1 MVQTMHCNAPLSYL
15 MKVRVVIL
23 VSFEVSAVAA
33 AYIAVVAEFDAVA
46 PVGAVADIAVE
57 DDDDVGVEDVDVERN
72 EFLF

>member
-1 MVQTMHCNAPLSYL
+1 M
-15 MKVRVVIL
+15 IL